1 MKKTLFS
8 VATIVLI
15 MLATSCK
22 SDMFLARKLEKLP
35 TKVIT
40 PAELH
45 KNYNINTAAVEKLY
59 PSGLESFGDTIPQAY
74 LDEWRRF
81 LFGMGNALT
90 KAGLEREK
98 DYRLWLRGHYSADGS
113 VEYFFYNFLG
123 QDMPSP
129 EWEAQ
134 FQEVMKEYI
143 KTFRFNYP
151 INRKFSQCGSAILEA
166 TKPKEK

>member
-1 MKKTLFS
+1 MKKALLA

-15 MLATSCK
+15 ALASSCK
-22 SDMFLARKLEKLP
+22 NEIFLAKKLEKLP
-35 TKVIT
+35 TNVIT

-45 KNYNINTAAVEKLY
+45 NNYNINAAEVEKRY

-74 LDEWRRF
+74 LDEWTRF
-81 LFGMGNALT
+81 LIDMGKALT

-98 DYRLWLRGHYSADGS
+98 DYRLWLRGHYSADGR

-123 QDMPSP
+123 KDLPSA

-134 FQEVMKEYI
+134 FQEVIKEYI

-151 INRKFSQCGSAILEA
+151 INRKFSQCGSAILQA
-166 TKPKEK
+166 TK

>member
-22 SDMFLARKLEKLP
+22 SDMFLAKKLEKLP
-35 TKVIT
+35 TNVIT
-40 PAELH
+40 PAELI
-45 KNYNINTAAVEKLY
+45 KNHNINVAEVEKLY

-74 LDEWRRF
+74 LDEWTRF
-81 LFGMGNALT
+81 LFGIGDALT

-98 DYRLWLRGHYSADGS
+98 DYRLWLRGHFSADGS
-113 VEYFFYNFLG
+113 VEYFFYNFFG
-123 QDMPSP
+123 QNTPSA
-129 EWEAQ
+129 EWETQ
-134 FQEVMKEYI
+134 FREVIKEYV

-151 INRKFSQCGSAILEA
+151 INRKFSQCGSALLEA
-166 TKPKEK
+166 NKQN

>member
-1 MKKTLFS
+1 MKRTLFG
-8 VATIVLI
+8 VAAIVLI

-22 SDMFLARKLEKLP
+22 SDMFLAKKLEKLP
-35 TKVIT
+35 TNVIT
-40 PAELH
+40 PADLR
-45 KNYNINTAAVEKLY
+45 KNYNINTADVEKLY
-59 PSGLESFGDTIPQAY
+59 PSGLESFSDTIPQAY
-74 LDEWRRF
+74 LDEWTRF
-81 LFGMGNALT
+81 IIDMGKALT

-98 DYRLWLRGHYSADGS
+98 DYRLWLRGHFSADGS

-134 FQEVMKEYI
+134 FQEVVKEYI

-151 INRKFSQCGSAILEA
+151 INRKFSQCGSALLEA
-166 TKPKEK
+166 NKQN

>member
-45 KNYNINTAAVEKLY
+45 KNYNINTADVEKLY
-59 PSGLESFGDTIPQAY
+59 PSGLESFSDTIPQAY
-74 LDEWRRF
+74 LDEWTRF
-81 LFGMGNALT
+81 LIDMGKALT

-123 QDMPSP
+123 QDLPSP

-134 FQEVMKEYI
+134 FREVVKEYI

-151 INRKFSQCGSAILEA
+151 INRKFSQCGSARLERN
-166 TKPKEK
+166 K

>member
-1 MKKTLFS
+1 MKRTLFG
-8 VATIVLI
+8 VAAIVLI

-22 SDMFLARKLEKLP
+22 DDMFLTKKLEKLP
-35 TKVIT
+35 TNVIT
-40 PAELH
+40 PAELI
-45 KNYNINTAAVEKLY
+45 KNHNINVAEVEKLY

-74 LDEWRRF
+74 LDEWTRF
-81 LFGMGNALT
+81 IMDMGNALT

-166 TKPKEK
+166 TKSKEK

>member
-1 MKKTLFS
+1 MKRTLFG
-8 VATIVLI
+8 VAAIVLI

-22 SDMFLARKLEKLP
+22 DDMFLTKKLEKLP
-35 TKVIT
+35 TNVIT
-40 PAELH
+40 PAELI
-45 KNYNINTAAVEKLY
+45 KNHNINVAEVEKLY

-81 LFGMGNALT
+81 LFGMCNALT

>member
-1 MKKTLFS
+1 MKKTLLA
-8 VATIVLI
+8 VATIALI
-15 MLATSCK
+15 ALASSCK
-22 SDMFLARKLEKLP
+22 SEMFLARKLEKLP
-35 TKVIT
+35 TKVIS
-40 PAELH
+40 PAELR
-45 KNYNINTAAVEKLY
+45 KNYNINTADVEKLY

-74 LDEWRRF
+74 LDEWTRF
-81 LFGMGNALT
+81 IMDMGKALE

-151 INRKFSQCGSAILEA
+151 INRKFSQCGSARLEA
-166 TKPKEK
+166 NKQN

>member
-1 MKKTLFS
+1 MKRTLFG
-8 VATIVLI
+8 VAAIVLI

-40 PAELH
+40 PADLR
-45 KNYNINTAAVEKLY
+45 KNYNINTADVEKLY
-59 PSGLESFGDTIPQAY
+59 PSGLESFSDTIPQAY
-74 LDEWRRF
+74 LDEWTRF
-81 LFGMGNALT
+81 IIDMGKALT

-98 DYRLWLRGHYSADGS
+98 DYRLWLRGHFSADGS
-113 VEYFFYNFLG
+113 VEYFFYNFLCN
-123 QDMPSP
+123 DAPSP

-134 FQEVMKEYI
+134 FQEVVKEYI

-151 INRKFSQCGSAILEA
+151 INRKFSQCGSALLEA
-166 TKPKEK
+166 NKQN

>member
-40 PAELH
+40 PAELR
-45 KNYNINTAAVEKLY
+45 KNYNINTADVEKLY
-59 PSGLESFGDTIPQAY
+59 PSGLESFSDTIPQAY
-74 LDEWRRF
+74 LDEWTRF
-81 LFGMGNALT
+81 IIDMGKALT

-98 DYRLWLRGHYSADGS
+98 DYRLWLRGHFSADGS

-123 QDMPSP
+123 KDLPSA

-134 FQEVMKEYI
+134 FQEVIKEYI

-151 INRKFSQCGSAILEA
+151 INRKFSQCGSALLEA
-166 TKPKEK
+166 NKQN

>member
-1 MKKTLFS
+1 MKKALLAI
-8 VATIVLI
+8 ATIVLI
-15 MLATSCK
+15 ALASSCK
-22 SDMFLARKLEKLP
+22 NEMFLAKKLEKLP
-35 TKVIT
+35 TNVTT

-45 KNYNINTAAVEKLY
+45 NNYNINAAEVEKLY

-74 LDEWRRF
+74 LDEWTRF
-81 LFGMGNALT
+81 LMDMGKALE

-134 FQEVMKEYI
+134 FQEVIKEYI

-151 INRKFSQCGSAILEA
+151 INRKFSQCGSAILQA
-166 TKPKEK
+166 TK

>member
-1 MKKTLFS
+1 MKKTLLA

-15 MLATSCK
+15 ALASSCK
-22 SDMFLARKLEKLP
+22 NEMFLAKKLEKLP
-35 TKVIT
+35 TNVIT

-45 KNYNINTAAVEKLY
+45 NNYNINAAEVEKLY

-74 LDEWRRF
+74 LDEWTRF
-81 LFGMGNALT
+81 LIDMGKALT

-98 DYRLWLRGHYSADGS
+98 DYRLWLRGHYSADGR

-123 QDMPSP
+123 KDLPSA

-134 FQEVMKEYI
+134 FQEVIKEYI

-151 INRKFSQCGSAILEA
+151 INRKFSQCGSAILQA
-166 TKPKEK
+166 TK

>member
-1 MKKTLFS
+1 MKRTLFG
-8 VATIVLI
+8 VAAIVLI

-22 SDMFLARKLEKLP
+22 SEMFLAQKLEKLP

-45 KNYNINTAAVEKLY
+45 KNYNINTADVEKLY
-59 PSGLESFGDTIPQAY
+59 PSGLESFSDTIPQAY
-74 LDEWRRF
+74 LDEWTRF
-81 LFGMGNALT
+81 LMDMGKALT

-134 FQEVMKEYI
+134 FQEVIKEYI

-151 INRKFSQCGSAILEA
+151 INRKFSQCGSARLQA
-166 TKPKEK
+166 TK

>member
-1 MKKTLFS
+1 MKRTLFG
-8 VATIVLI
+8 VAAIVLI

-22 SDMFLARKLEKLP
+22 SEMFLARKLEKLP

-40 PAELH
+40 PAELR
-45 KNYNINTAAVEKLY
+45 KNYNINTADVEKLY
-59 PSGLESFGDTIPQAY
+59 PSGLESFSDTIPQAY
-74 LDEWRRF
+74 LDEWTRF
-81 LFGMGNALT
+81 LMDMGKALT

-98 DYRLWLRGHYSADGS
+98 DYRLWLRGHFSADGS

-134 FQEVMKEYI
+134 FQEVIKEYI

-151 INRKFSQCGSAILEA
+151 INRKFSQCGSARLEA
-166 TKPKEK
+166 NKQN

>member
-15 MLATSCK
+15 VLATSCK

-40 PAELH
+40 PAELR
-45 KNYNINTAAVEKLY
+45 KNYNINTADVEKLY
-59 PSGLESFGDTIPQAY
+59 PSGLESFSDTIPQAY
-74 LDEWRRF
+74 LDEWTRF
-81 LFGMGNALT
+81 IIDMGKALT

-98 DYRLWLRGHYSADGS
+98 DYRLWLRGHFSADGS

-134 FQEVMKEYI
+134 FQEVIKEYI

-166 TKPKEK
+166 NKQN

>member
-1 MKKTLFS
+1 MKKALLA

-15 MLATSCK
+15 ALASSCK
-22 SDMFLARKLEKLP
+22 NEIFLAKKLEKLP
-35 TKVIT
+35 TNVIT

-45 KNYNINTAAVEKLY
+45 NNYNINAAEVEKLY

-74 LDEWRRF
+74 LDEWTRF
-81 LFGMGNALT
+81 IMDMGKALE

-113 VEYFFYNFLG
+113 VDYFFYNFLG

-134 FQEVMKEYI
+134 FQEVIKEYI

-151 INRKFSQCGSAILEA
+151 INRKFSQCGSARLQA
-166 TKPKEK
+166 TK

>member
-1 MKKTLFS
+1 MKKTLLA

-15 MLATSCK
+15 ALASSCK
-22 SDMFLARKLEKLP
+22 NEMFLAKKLEKLP
-35 TKVIT
+35 TNVIT

-45 KNYNINTAAVEKLY
+45 NNYNINAAEVEKLY

-74 LDEWRRF
+74 IDEWTRF
-81 LFGMGNALT
+81 LIDMGKALT

-98 DYRLWLRGHYSADGS
+98 DYRLWLRGHYSADGR

-123 QDMPSP
+123 KDLPSA

-134 FQEVMKEYI
+134 FQEVIKEYI

-151 INRKFSQCGSAILEA
+151 INRKFSQCGSAILQA
-166 TKPKEK
+166 TK

>member
-1 MKKTLFS
+1 MKKTLIT
-8 VATIVLI
+8 VATIAVI
-15 MLATSCK
+15 ALASSCK
-22 SDMFLARKLEKLP
+22 NEMFLARKLEKLP

-40 PAELH
+40 PAELR
-45 KNYNINTAAVEKLY
+45 KNYNINTSDVEKLY

-74 LDEWRRF
+74 LDEWTRF
-81 LFGMGNALT
+81 IMDMGKALT

-134 FQEVMKEYI
+134 FQEVIKEYI

-166 TKPKEK
+166 NKQN

>member
-1 MKKTLFS
+1 MKRTLFG
-8 VATIVLI
+8 VAAIVLI

-40 PAELH
+40 PADLR
-45 KNYNINTAAVEKLY
+45 KNYNINTADVEKLY
-59 PSGLESFGDTIPQAY
+59 PSGLESFSDTIPQAY
-74 LDEWRRF
+74 LDEWTRF
-81 LFGMGNALT
+81 IIDMGKALT

-98 DYRLWLRGHYSADGS
+98 DYRLWLRGHFSADGS

-123 QDMPSP
+123 QDLPSP

-134 FQEVMKEYI
+134 FQEVVKEYI

-151 INRKFSQCGSAILEA
+151 INRKFSQCGSALLEA
-166 TKPKEK
+166 NKQN

>member
-1 MKKTLFS
+1 MKRTLFG
-8 VATIVLI
+8 VAAIVLI

-22 SDMFLARKLEKLP
+22 SEMFLAKKLEKLP
-35 TKVIT
+35 TNVIT
-40 PAELH
+40 PAELYN
-45 KNYNINTAAVEKLY
+45 NYNINTAAVEKLY

-74 LDEWRRF
+74 LDEWTRF
-81 LFGMGNALT
+81 LMDMGKALT

-113 VEYFFYNFLG
+113 VDYFFYNFLSN
-123 QDMPSP
+123 DLPSP

-134 FQEVMKEYI
+134 FQEVIKEYI

-166 TKPKEK
+166 NKQN

>member
-1 MKKTLFS
+1 MKRTLFG
-8 VATIVLI
+8 VAAIVLI

-40 PAELH
+40 PAELR
-45 KNYNINTAAVEKLY
+45 KNYNINTADVEKLY
-59 PSGLESFGDTIPQAY
+59 PSGLESFSDTIPQAY
-74 LDEWRRF
+74 LDEWTRF
-81 LFGMGNALT
+81 IIDMGKALT

-98 DYRLWLRGHYSADGS
+98 DYRLWLRGHFSADGS
-113 VEYFFYNFLG
+113 VEYFFYNFLCN
-123 QDMPSP
+123 DAPSP

-134 FQEVMKEYI
+134 FQEVVKEYI

-151 INRKFSQCGSAILEA
+151 INRKFSQCGSALLEA
-166 TKPKEK
+166 NKQN

>member
-1 MKKTLFS
+1 MKRTLFG
-8 VATIVLI
+8 VAAIVLI

-40 PAELH
+40 PADLR
-45 KNYNINTAAVEKLY
+45 KNYNINTADVEKLY
-59 PSGLESFGDTIPQAY
+59 PSGLESFSDTIPQAY
-74 LDEWRRF
+74 LDEWTRF
-81 LFGMGNALT
+81 IIDMGKALT

-98 DYRLWLRGHYSADGS
+98 DYRLWLRGHFSADGS

-134 FQEVMKEYI
+134 FQEVVKEYI

-151 INRKFSQCGSAILEA
+151 INRKFSQCGSALLEA
-166 TKPKEK
+166 NKQN

>member
-1 MKKTLFS
+1 MKKALLAI
-8 VATIVLI
+8 ATIVLI
-15 MLATSCK
+15 ALASSCK
-22 SDMFLARKLEKLP
+22 NEMFLAKKLEKLP
-35 TKVIT
+35 TNVIT

-45 KNYNINTAAVEKLY
+45 NNYNINAAEVEKLY

-74 LDEWRRF
+74 LDEWTRF
-81 LFGMGNALT
+81 LIDMGKALT

-134 FQEVMKEYI
+134 FQEVIKEYI

-151 INRKFSQCGSAILEA
+151 INRKFSQCGSAILQA
-166 TKPKEK
+166 TK

>member
-1 MKKTLFS
+1 MKKTLLA

-15 MLATSCK
+15 ALASSCK
-22 SDMFLARKLEKLP
+22 NEMFLAKKLEKLP
-35 TKVIT
+35 TNVIT

-45 KNYNINTAAVEKLY
+45 NKYNINAAEVEKLY

-74 LDEWRRF
+74 LDEWTRF
-81 LFGMGNALT
+81 LIDMGKALT

-98 DYRLWLRGHYSADGS
+98 DYRLWLRGHYSADGR

-123 QDMPSP
+123 KDLPSA

-134 FQEVMKEYI
+134 FQEVIKEYI

-151 INRKFSQCGSAILEA
+151 INRKFSQCGSAILQA
-166 TKPKEK
+166 TK

>member
-1 MKKTLFS
+1 MKKALLA

-15 MLATSCK
+15 ALASSCK
-22 SDMFLARKLEKLP
+22 NEMFLAKKLEKLP
-35 TKVIT
+35 TNVIT

-45 KNYNINTAAVEKLY
+45 NNYNINAAEVEKLY

-74 LDEWRRF
+74 LDEWTRF
-81 LFGMGNALT
+81 IMDMGKAL
-90 KAGLEREK
+90 KEADMKWEK
-98 DYRLWLRGHYSADGS
+98 DYRLWLRGHYSADGR

-123 QDMPSP
+123 KDLPSA

-134 FQEVMKEYI
+134 FQEVIKEYI

-151 INRKFSQCGSAILEA
+151 INRKFSQCGSARLQA
-166 TKPKEK
+166 TK

>member
-1 MKKTLFS
+1 MKKALLAI
-8 VATIVLI
+8 ATIVLI
-15 MLATSCK
+15 ALASSCK
-22 SDMFLARKLEKLP
+22 NEMFLAKKLEKLP
-35 TKVIT
+35 TNVIT

-45 KNYNINTAAVEKLY
+45 NNYNINAAEVEKLY

-74 LDEWRRF
+74 LDEWTRF
-81 LFGMGNALT
+81 LIDMGKALT

-98 DYRLWLRGHYSADGS
+98 DYRLWLRGHYSADGR

-123 QDMPSP
+123 KDLPSA

-134 FQEVMKEYI
+134 FQEVIKEYI

-151 INRKFSQCGSAILEA
+151 INRKFSQCGSAILQA
-166 TKPKEK
+166 TK

>member
-1 MKKTLFS
+1 MKRTLFG
-8 VATIVLI
+8 VAAIVLI
-15 MLATSCK
+15 MLASSCK

-40 PAELH
+40 PADLR
-45 KNYNINTAAVEKLY
+45 KNYNINTADVEKLY
-59 PSGLESFGDTIPQAY
+59 PSGLESFSDTIPQAY
-74 LDEWRRF
+74 LDEWTRF
-81 LFGMGNALT
+81 IIDMGKALT

-123 QDMPSP
+123 NDLPLP

-134 FQEVMKEYI
+134 FQEVVKEYI

-151 INRKFSQCGSAILEA
+151 INRKFSQCGSAILQA
-166 TKPKEK
+166 TK

>member
-1 MKKTLFS
+1 MKRTLFG
-8 VATIVLI
+8 VAAIVLI

-22 SDMFLARKLEKLP
+22 SEMFLAKKLEKLP
-35 TKVIT
+35 TNVIT
-40 PAELH
+40 PADLR
-45 KNYNINTAAVEKLY
+45 KNYNIETTTVEKLY

-74 LDEWRRF
+74 LDEWTRF
-81 LFGMGNALT
+81 LMDMGKALE

-98 DYRLWLRGHYSADGS
+98 DYRLWLRGHYSADGR

-123 QDMPSP
+123 KDLPSA

-134 FQEVMKEYI
+134 FQEVIKEYI

-151 INRKFSQCGSAILEA
+151 INRKFSQCGSAILQA
-166 TKPKEK
+166 TK

>member
-1 MKKTLFS
+1 MKKTLLA

-15 MLATSCK
+15 ALASSCK
-22 SDMFLARKLEKLP
+22 NEMFLAKKLEKLP
-35 TKVIT
+35 TNVIT

-45 KNYNINTAAVEKLY
+45 NNYNINAAEVEKLY

-74 LDEWRRF
+74 LDEWTRF
-81 LFGMGNALT
+81 LIDMGKALT

-134 FQEVMKEYI
+134 FQEVIKEYI

-166 TKPKEK
+166 NKQN

>member
-40 PAELH
+40 PAELR
-45 KNYNINTAAVEKLY
+45 KNYNINTADVEKLY
-59 PSGLESFGDTIPQAY
+59 PSGLESFSDTIPQAY
-74 LDEWRRF
+74 LDEWTRF
-81 LFGMGNALT
+81 IIDMGKALT

-98 DYRLWLRGHYSADGS
+98 DYRLWLRGHFSADGS
-113 VEYFFYNFLG
+113 VEYFFYNFLCN
-123 QDMPSP
+123 DAPSP

-134 FQEVMKEYI
+134 FQEVVKEYI

-151 INRKFSQCGSAILEA
+151 IKRKFSQCGSALLEA
-166 TKPKEK
+166 NKQN

>member
-1 MKKTLFS
+1 MKKALLAI
-8 VATIVLI
+8 ATIVLI
-15 MLATSCK
+15 ALASSCK
-22 SDMFLARKLEKLP
+22 NEMFLAKKLEKLP
-35 TKVIT
+35 TNVIT

-45 KNYNINTAAVEKLY
+45 NNYNINAAEVEKLY

-74 LDEWRRF
+74 LDEWTRF
-81 LFGMGNALT
+81 IMDMGKALE

-134 FQEVMKEYI
+134 FQEVIKEYI

-151 INRKFSQCGSAILEA
+151 INRKFSQCGSAILQA
-166 TKPKEK
+166 TK